1 MSSSVKRTLHLWVTS
16 RLEIEN
22 LENLGN
28 WGYLGVNLVK
38 RMIPGK
44 IALVEFR
51 TRLVFQWHLY
61 GRLKTLDAIYLPSV
75 SIKQSIKTRDVK
87 QSLKLQI
94 QHSNSFSDYLIF
106 VVNNALYKCIF
117 IQ

>member
-16 RLEIEN
+16 SLEIEN
-22 LENLGN
+22 LENLGIFR
-28 WGYLGVNLVK
+28 GKLGK

-61 GRLKTLDAIYLPSV
+61 GRLKTLDAIYLQPV

-94 QHSNSFSDYLIF
+94 QNSNSFSDYLIF